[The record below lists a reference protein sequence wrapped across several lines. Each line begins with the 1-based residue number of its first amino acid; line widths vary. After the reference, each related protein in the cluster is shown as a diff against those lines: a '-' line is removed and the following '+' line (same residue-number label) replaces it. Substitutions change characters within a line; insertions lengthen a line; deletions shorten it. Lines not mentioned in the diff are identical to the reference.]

1 MPGYTKSDIFRIVK
15 EKNIKFI
22 RLQFN
27 DIFGSL
33 KNVSITEKQL
43 ERALNNE
50 CMFDGSS
57 IEGFVRIEESDMY
70 LRPDL
75 NTFVTLPWLNDIGN
89 VARLICD
96 VYRTDGTPFEGDPR
110 YVLKKV
116 LAEAAE
122 MGYAFNVG
130 PEAEFFLFRTD
141 EAGKPTTIAHD
152 AAGYFDLGPVD
163 LGESL
168 RRDMCM
174 TLEQMG
180 FEIEASHHEVAE
192 GQHEIDFKYGEA
204 LSTADNIITFKLV
217 IKTIAHKHGLHATFM
232 PNRFTA
238 CAARVCI

>member
-1 MPGYTKSDIFRIVK
+1 MRIYNADDIRRIVK
-15 EKNIKFI
+15 DEDVRFI
-22 RLQFN
+22 RLQFT
-27 DIFGSL
+27 DIFGML
-33 KNVSITEKQL
+33 KNVAITSVQL
-43 ERALNNE
+43 DKALNNM

-141 EAGKPTTIAHD
+141 EAGKPTTTMVIVTNTDSYSSVD
-152 AAGYFDLGPVD
+152 ATLGACHAGQ
-163 LGESL
+163 
-168 RRDMCM
+168 
-174 TLEQMG
+174 T
-180 FEIEASHHEVAE
+180 
-192 GQHEIDFKYGEA
+192 
-204 LSTADNIITFKLV
+204 V
-217 IKTIAHKHGLHATFM
+217 I
-232 PNRFTA
+232 NVRS
-238 CAARVCI
+238 